1 MFVTESY
8 LRAANSL
15 KNNDK
20 DFIFYCKFN
29 SVDLDC
35 CYCMLDQP
43 LLLVKEIKVHE
54 SVCENPFL
62 DICILSSI
70 YNIGLKY
77 E

>member
-1 MFVTESY
+1 
-8 LRAANSL
+8 
-15 KNNDK
+15 
-20 DFIFYCKFN
+20 
-29 SVDLDC
+29 VDLDC

-77 E
+77 ELIGCDSCTNICKV